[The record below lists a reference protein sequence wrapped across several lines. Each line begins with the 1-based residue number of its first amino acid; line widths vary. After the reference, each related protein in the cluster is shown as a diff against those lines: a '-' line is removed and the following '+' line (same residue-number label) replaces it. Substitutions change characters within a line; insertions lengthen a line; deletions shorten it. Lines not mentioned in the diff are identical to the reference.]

1 MGIHI
6 NKCITTCTVGDTELD
21 NFFIMQGK
29 LDSLVKTVKNVVKS
43 ASIDIGDLKK
53 LLILYYPFEEEIQ
66 KAKNLSDV
74 FVVVCKLCSPIN
86 IHVPMLIVRYFK
98 FSDAETAIQ
107 AYETEEQNYR
117 KKLLSTTFAQEIQK
131 KVGLIGHNPT
141 TEHYIDLKLKW
152 SSNDSVTVR
161 V

>member
-6 NKCITTCTVGDTELD
+6 NKCITTYTVGDTELD

-43 ASIDIGDLKK
+43 AIIDVGDLKK
-53 LLILYYPFEEEIQ
+53 LLTLYYPFEEEIQ

-74 FVVVCKLCSPIN
+74 FVVVRKLCSPIN
-86 IHVPMLIVRYFK
+86 IHVPMLIVCYFK

-117 KKLLSTTFAQEIQK
+117 KKLSTTFAQEIQK
-131 KVGLIGHNPT
+131 EVELIGHNPT
-141 TEHYIDLKLKW
+141 IEHYIDLKLKW
-152 SSNDSVTVR
+152 SSNDSVTFR